1 MAKLDEIT
9 EVLTEELEGFKK
21 SIMKMEEL
29 SRELNSSKT
38 QVSISR
44 TREEISRLKQNQD
57 NHFRDQ
63 RITVNQLVQEVDK
76 SKIIP
81 KWLLGLFC
89 AMAICAL
96 TVLGYALFEISKV
109 NDYQKEAYL
118 KGKNE
123 TIQNILP
130 FFEAYPETKRD
141 YEKWRSEQ
149 TENQKQK

>member
-9 EVLTEELEGFKK
+9 EVLTEELEGFKN
-21 SIMKMEEL
+21 SIKKMEEL
-29 SRELNSSKT
+29 GRELNGSKT
-38 QVSISR
+38 QMIISR
-44 TREEISRLKQNQD
+44 TREEVSSLKQNQD

-63 RITVNQLVQEVDK
+63 RITVNQLVQEVSK

-89 AMAICAL
+89 ATAICTL
-96 TVLGYALFEISKV
+96 TVLGYALFHINMV

-118 KGKNE
+118 KGKSE

-130 FFEAYPETKRD
+130 FFDAYPDAKKD
-141 YEKWRSEQ
+141 YKKWRSEQ
-149 TENQKQK
+149 TANQEQR